1 MSYPYLRPRFK
12 IYPGEGKDI
21 AVAVT
26 VLTLSFFLVISPLP
40 FHITSSLFDILYLL
54 LVSLLAVITAFFTH
68 EMAHKYM
75 AIKYGYPAAFKKWNM
90 GLLLA
95 LISSFFGF
103 IFAAPGAVY
112 IYGYPSRR
120 ENGIISSAGP
130 ATNLIVGFVL
140 LTLSYFTG
148 HLLYISLRYIAQLN
162 FFISFFNLLPI
173 PPMDGIKILGW
184 RIDIYALLIILSLAG
199 LVFTYL

>member
-1 MSYPYLRPRFK
+1 MSYPYIRPRFK
-12 IYPGEGKDI
+12 IYPEERRDI
-21 AVAVT
+21 GVAVT
-26 VLTLSFFLVISPLP
+26 VLTLSFFVVISSP
-40 FHITSSLFDILYLL
+40 FHATSSLFVILYNLL
-54 LVSLLAVITAFFTH
+54 ISFLSVITAFFTH

-75 AIKYGYPAAFKKWNM
+75 AIKYGYPAAFKKWNI

-130 ATNLIVGFVL
+130 ATNIIVGSIL
-140 LTLSYFTG
+140 LTISYFTEN
-148 HLLYISLRYIAQLN
+148 LLHISLRYIAQLN

-173 PPMDGIKILGW
+173 PPMDGIKILRW
-184 RIDIYALLIILSLAG
+184 RIDIYAILIILSLAG
-199 LVFTYL
+199 LIFTHL